1 MAEGADRIH
10 EIFVWGFGRFRV
22 CCICWGHSAKPAFLT
37 RFTTRLG
44 TDDSGPF
51 VFLGGGP
58 LSGAVRSCFR
68 GALEGQRGFRGLKF
82 GPSETHRAWGLA
94 RGRSRRSGVL
104 LKETPLVN
112 AIAARP
118 RTVNLGSHARHKF
131 LSLALR
137 TAMTIRSCTN

>member
-37 RFTTRLG
+37 RFTMRLG

-68 GALEGQRGFRGLKF
+68 GALERQRGFRGLKF
-82 GPSETHRAWGLA
+82 GASVTNRAWRLA
-94 RGRSRRSGVL
+94 RGMRFVFFVARIPPPHQRSILTLHVEVDL
-104 LKETPLVN
+104 
-112 AIAARP
+112 
-118 RTVNLGSHARHKF
+118 TVVDRLKF
-131 LSLALR
+131 LLA
-137 TAMTIRSCTN
+137 TAGAN